1 MAIATNGGH
10 VSRAL
15 DFYKT
20 EGKYFIIG
28 GTEPWRDESTPTP
41 PSLNDY
47 RLNDVV
53 ALKKVYNTFLVVPDE
68 NGTIEYRTQNWK
80 KVSEPFYTSIGSS
93 GVTMN
98 SKVIPVESIRGIV
111 EGVRLRINNSYE
123 GKVTS
128 ISGLNITLDT
138 PAPVEI
144 PAGSLVE
151 GGAYVEAAKYVYID
165 AYLNYDEFPIVRYR
179 QIGLCTGV
187 TPNTGDTLRSAKY
200 SSSGSDEYSSL
211 GVLEVLDNRV
221 PSTRDIDQRELLSLI
236 IEF

>member
-41 PSLNDY
+41 PSLHDY
-47 RLNDVV
+47 KMNDVV

-80 KVSEPFYTSIGSS
+80 KVSEPFSTRISSS
-93 GVTMN
+93 GVSIN
-98 SKVIPVESIRGIV
+98 SKVIPVESLAGIV
-111 EGVRLRINNSYE
+111 EGVKLRINNYYE
-123 GKVTS
+123 GRVQS

-144 PAGSLVE
+144 PAGSIVE
-151 GGAYVEAAKYVYID
+151 GGAYVEEAKYVYID

-187 TPNTGDTLRSAKY
+187 TPNTEETLRAARY
-200 SSSGSDEYSSL
+200 STTGVDEYSSL